1 MEGLDIGLHVT
12 SRKHYREFKSNYRW
26 SKNVRYD
33 PSPVDWSEDVPSC
46 VTTSAV
52 VIVIRTN
59 VNVIVDAG
67 TTMVNPSVDASVV
80 NPTMVVTVSMVDTT
94 MMNPTMVNASVV
106 VAVPMVYPVVNTIV
120 HHPVV
125 DGIVRVLVV
134 VEYVR
139 RVPGL
144 AA

>member
-1 MEGLDIGLHVT
+1 
-12 SRKHYREFKSNYRW
+12 
-26 SKNVRYD
+26 
-33 PSPVDWSEDVPSC
+33 
-46 VTTSAV
+46 
-52 VIVIRTN
+52 
-59 VNVIVDAG
+59 
-67 TTMVNPSVDASVV
+67 MVNASVDAPVV
-80 NPTMVVTVSMVDTT
+80 NPTMVVTVPMVDTT

-144 AA
+144 AAQRRAVSVDFVSEVVEETLEDLVVAGRAGVDLRSENHCGNK